1 MIRFQHSEYLY
12 ALAVIPLF
20 ILLFLWSRA
29 KRRTLLAALG
39 ETHLLSQ
46 LFPDVSAVKPAWR
59 TVLFTLGYAFLVV
72 GMANPQLGTKL
83 EEVKREGVNIMLAL
97 DVSNS
102 MRAEDLKP
110 NRLERAKQAISR
122 MTDKL
127 SNDRVG
133 LIVFAG
139 EAYLQLPLTNDYGA
153 VKMFLSAIDPN
164 MIPTQ
169 GTNIGAAV
177 KTALESFN
185 ADEKRYK
192 TLVILTD
199 GENHE
204 DDALK
209 AIKDAHDAGVITHT
223 IGMGTPEG
231 TPIPVYAMGFQTG
244 FRKDRSGSVI
254 LTKLNEQ
261 SLQQLASAGGGV
273 YVRANNTET
282 GLNIVLEEIGKM
294 EKKEF
299 GTKVFTNFEDRFQY
313 LLAIALLFLLW
324 EVFLSDLRTGWW
336 RSLNLFGHAV
346 VKPSSVL
353 PSSSPVQSIPPLKRQ
368 PKAAKNPIT

>member
-12 ALAVIPLF
+12 ALALLPLLA
-20 ILLFLWSRA
+20 LLFWWSRRERTKA
-29 KRRTLLAALG
+29 LSAFGDSAMIRR
-39 ETHLLSQ
+39 
-46 LFPDVSAVKPAWR
+46 LFPDVSESKPFWKF
-59 TVLFTLGYAFLVV
+59 VLFAASYIFLVF
-72 GMANPQLGTKL
+72 GLSNPQIGTKL
-83 EEVKREGVNIMLAL
+83 EEVKREGVNIIIAL

-110 NRLERAKQAISR
+110 NRLDRAKQAITR
-122 MTDKL
+122 MLDKL
-127 SNDRVG
+127 SNDRIG

-153 VKMFLSAIDPN
+153 VKMFLSAIETS

-177 KTALESFN
+177 KLAGKSFN
-185 ADEKRYK
+185 AEEKRYK
-192 TLVILTD
+192 TLVVITD

-209 AIKDAHDAGVITHT
+209 AVKEAREEGVILHT
-223 IGMGTPEG
+223 IGMGSPEG
-231 TPIPVYAMGFQTG
+231 APIPTYAMGFQTG
-244 FRKDRSGSVI
+244 FRKDRAGNVI
-254 LTKLNEQ
+254 LTKLNEK
-261 SLQQLASAGGGV
+261 SLQEFAAAGGGV

-282 GLNIVLEEIGKM
+282 GLNVVLEEIGKM

-313 LLAIALLFLLW
+313 ALGVALLLLVW
-324 EVFLSDLRTGWW
+324 ELFLSDRNNAWW
-336 RSLNLFGHAV
+336 RKLNLFGHI
-346 VKPSSVL
+346 
-353 PSSSPVQSIPPLKRQ
+353 SPKKSPQTAKQSPTPTEKE
-368 PKAAKNPIT
+368 TV